1 MPVHCTGFS
10 FSLLN
15 SFHRKII
22 MKNTHVTQTIETGNI
37 QRIAIKHLVKSPLNV
52 RKKEGSGIG
61 ELAALIA
68 AQGLIHNLVVT
79 EQKKKNKRTGK
90 YEVVAGGRRLQA
102 LNLLVA
108 EEHLS
113 NESEVDCRIVGP
125 QEVLDLSLAENSG
138 REAMHPAD
146 LVMAYRNLVEAGLSP
161 DEIAPRYGV
170 SPLTVKRYLKLTHV
184 SPAIFQLYAEDEM
197 NFDQIS
203 ALALT
208 EDHALQERIW
218 HDTPEWQRNG
228 STFRRLITGT
238 EINMRTSP
246 LARFVGMEEYEAAGG
261 SIRRDL
267 FGKEDEGYM
276 QDAELLESLALE
288 KLNQAVESIKEE
300 GHAWVQVRTTFDYSD
315 RAEFGTVRTIRRE
328 PTAEERNRME
338 ALDAQMDALQPEYE
352 AYDEDADENGE
363 QYQAIEENAQRI
375 QDELDALD
383 ESLAV
388 PYPDDLA
395 IAGTVVT
402 VDQHGQLRIER
413 GLIRKEDMKK
423 LPKGNGEQ
431 GRAGMDGT
439 DDDMPK
445 PVHSEKLT
453 RMLTAHRTAA
463 IQAELMNRPE
473 VALAAL
479 VHRMALQVFLKG
491 YVSNRIVQVS
501 IEHSYLKPDA
511 ENIEQSRAGRVMEEK
526 RQYWRERIEKAQQG
540 GKSLFGWLLDQTQQD
555 LLELLA
561 FCTAASINTVSGR
574 ENAPSG
580 DVAALMTALNLDM
593 ADWWEATQENYLSHV
608 SKDQILSV
616 VAEAASPEKA
626 DALRGLKKEQLV
638 QKADEELSGLRW
650 LPGNLKVEKL
660 REEQ

>member
-1 MPVHCTGFS
+1 
-10 FSLLN
+10 
-15 SFHRKII
+15 
-22 MKNTHVTQTIETGNI
+22 MKNTHVTQIIENGDI
-37 QRIAIKHLVKSPLNV
+37 QRIAIMNLIKSPLNV

-68 AQGLIHNLVVT
+68 TQGLIHNLVVT

-108 EEHLS
+108 QARLS
-113 NESEVDCRIVGP
+113 KESEVDCRIVGP
-125 QEVLDLSLAENSG
+125 QEALELSLAENSG

-146 LVMAYRNLVEAGLSP
+146 LVMAYRNLTEGGLSP

-197 NFDQIS
+197 NFEQIS

-208 EDHALQERIW
+208 DDHALQERLW
-218 HDTPEWQRNG
+218 RDTPEWQRNG

-238 EINMRTSP
+238 EINMRTSS
-246 LARFVGMEEYEAAGG
+246 LARFVGVEEYEAAGG
-261 SIRRDL
+261 PIRRDL

-300 GHAWVQVRTTFDYSD
+300 GHAWIQVHTTFDYSD
-315 RAEFGTVRTIRRE
+315 RAEFSSVRTIRRE
-328 PTAEERNRME
+328 PTAEEQTRMQ
-338 ALDAQMDALQPEYE
+338 ALDAQMEALQPEYE
-352 AYDEDADENGE
+352 AYDENADESGE
-363 QYQAIEENAQRI
+363 QYQAIEEKTQRI
-375 QDELDALD
+375 QDKLDALD

-395 IAGTVVT
+395 IAGVVVT
-402 VDQHGQLRIER
+402 VDHNGQLRIER

-431 GRAGMDGT
+431 GRDGT
-439 DDDMPK
+439 DDDTSK

-479 VHRMALQVFLKG
+479 AHRLALQVFSNG
-491 YVSNRIVQVS
+491 YVSNRIVQVN
-501 IEHSYLKPDA
+501 IEQTYLKKEA
-511 ENIEQSRAGRVMEEK
+511 ENIEQGRAGVAIEEK
-526 RQYWRERIEKAQQG
+526 RQYWQKRIDAARQD
-540 GKSLFGWLLDQTQQD
+540 GKSLFGWLLEQEQPD
-555 LLELLA
+555 LHALLA
-561 FCTAASINTVSGR
+561 FCTAVSVNTVSGR
-574 ENAPSG
+574 ENKPSD
-580 DVAALMTALNLDM
+580 DVAALMVALDLDM
-593 ADWWEATQENYLSHV
+593 AAWWQATPENYLSHI
-608 SKDQILSV
+608 SKDRILAV
-616 VAEAASPEKA
+616 VAEASSVDRA
-626 DALRGLKKEQLV
+626 DAMRGLKKEQLV
-638 QKADEELSGLRW
+638 QKADEALSGLRW
-650 LPGNLKVEKL
+650 LPDNLKLEKWQ
-660 REEQ
+660 EE